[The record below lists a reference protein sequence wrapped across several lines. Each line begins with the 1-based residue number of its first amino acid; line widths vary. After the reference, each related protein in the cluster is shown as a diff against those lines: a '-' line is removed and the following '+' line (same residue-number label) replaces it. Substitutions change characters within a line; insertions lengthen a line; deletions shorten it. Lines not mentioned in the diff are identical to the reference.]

1 MLKDSEFLL
10 VFGRLHLWALQIIS
24 GNKMGPNLNEF
35 LGMVGIVT
43 NATLFILIFRWGI
56 HRLGVLEASAQ
67 QNKTQTD
74 NAK

>member
-1 MLKDSEFLL
+1 MT
-10 VFGRLHLWALQIIS
+10 
-24 GNKMGPNLNEF
+24 PNLNEF

-56 HRLGVLEASAQ
+56 HRLGRSEQETEKRITAQ
-67 QNKTQTD
+67 MD